1 VGCFGL
7 SAGGACAAVVVGIG
21 AMEDTDL
28 KWRKASHSSDGGGNC
43 VDDKLN
49 CHSFT
54 ISGGFGTDSG

>member
-1 VGCFGL
+1 
-7 SAGGACAAVVVGIG
+7 
-21 AMEDTDL
+21 MEDTDL